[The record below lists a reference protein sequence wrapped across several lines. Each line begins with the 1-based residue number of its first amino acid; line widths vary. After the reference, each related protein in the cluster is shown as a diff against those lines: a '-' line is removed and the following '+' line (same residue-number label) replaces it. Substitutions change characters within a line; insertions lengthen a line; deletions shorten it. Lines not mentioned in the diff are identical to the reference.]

1 MTYPDPRQPAPG
13 PIQRPQPPGFYPPTS
28 GFPATGPLTPPPFPP
43 PPRKKGLSA
52 GAIVGIVI
60 GGVIALCCLGGIAL
74 VATSDDKKPDK
85 QAADNQPL
93 AAAPDGSSSGGS
105 SQAPAAKAKTTAA
118 APAKTPDVAGAGS
131 AVRDGKFEFAV
142 TKGPDCGKTQ
152 IAGQKAQGR
161 FCQITL
167 QVKNIGNDART
178 FDDSNVVAYDA
189 AGARYETDGV
199 AGLYANPN
207 GESFL
212 EKINPGNQ
220 VSVVVVF
227 DVAANV
233 KLVTLELHDSL
244 FSRGAKVAL
253 P

>member
-1 MTYPDPRQPAPG
+1 M
-13 PIQRPQPPGFYPPTS
+13 
-28 GFPATGPLTPPPFPP
+28 
-43 PPRKKGLSA
+43 SA
-52 GAIVGIVI
+52 GAIIGIVI
-60 GGVIALCCLGGIAL
+60 GSIVALCCLGGIVV
-74 VATSDDKKPDK
+74 VATSGGGKKPGK
-85 QAADNQPL
+85 QSADNQP
-93 AAAPDGSSSGGS
+93 AAATPGGSAAPAASSGGS
-105 SQAPAAKAKTTAA
+105 QAPKATTA
-118 APAKTPDVAGAGS
+118 APAKTSDVAAAGT
-131 AVRDGKFEFAV
+131 AVRDGKFEFTV

-220 VSVVVVF
+220 VSAVVVF
-227 DVAANV
+227 DVAATV
-233 KLVTLELHDSL
+233 KLVTLEVHDSAW
-244 FSRGAKVAL
+244 SRGAKVAL